1 MNILWL
7 YRYTRHRYYNHWFHT
22 DFAKAISEEENI
34 TLKMYGYR
42 MHERPDFADLLLRT
56 YKPNI
61 LMKDLK
67 KEYDY
72 DVVIL
77 DCWNRAYKTVAIK
90 EMWLP
95 EDFKDISSP
104 KIVIEGDYHNIRD
117 SKWFLDLNIDMILHR
132 HLNNVAK
139 AKQDLSL
146 KNIWL
151 PCSIDNTIFKPNKH
165 IERKNLICAVGEM
178 DNSVYKYRI
187 NAMNKLHQNQLLFRS
202 NLVREQEYIKCL
214 QEYVSHLNGSSTFN
228 LNIAKMFEI
237 MASGSV
243 LLTDR
248 VEGIDELFPS
258 DSYCS
263 YKRNYED
270 LIPKAQKIINNID
283 YRNSIIDNGL
293 KCIAEKHTHQVRV
306 KQLIDIIKQEFK
318 I

>member
-1 MNILWL
+1 
-7 YRYTRHRYYNHWFHT
+7 
-22 DFAKAISEEENI
+22 
-34 TLKMYGYR
+34 
-42 MHERPDFADLLLRT
+42 
-56 YKPNI
+56 
-61 LMKDLK
+61 
-67 KEYDY
+67 
-72 DVVIL
+72 
-77 DCWNRAYKTVAIK
+77 
-90 EMWLP
+90 
-95 EDFKDISSP
+95 
-104 KIVIEGDYHNIRD
+104 
-117 SKWFLDLNIDMILHR
+117 
-132 HLNNVAK
+132 
-139 AKQDLSL
+139 
-146 KNIWL
+146 
-151 PCSIDNTIFKPNKH
+151 
-165 IERKNLICAVGEM
+165 M

-270 LIPKAQKIINNID
+270 LIPKAKKIINDID

-293 KCIAEKHTHQVRV
+293 KCIAEKHTHKVRAR
-306 KQLIDIIKQEFK
+306 QLIDILQYTFDI
-318 I
+318 